1 MRKGLVVLL
10 AAVVVATFAVPAM
23 AGLDVSGFYRAKG
36 FMSNFKNSSTSPM
49 VGKDVPT
56 ASYVEQRIRIKWSFG
71 EENVKAVFFTEN
83 DISAWGDQAGSTNV
97 TGASPG
103 GAMRNTGGALGADRI
118 NTEIKNTYVWFKL
131 PDTTLDF
138 TVGLQNQSDAYAGLL
153 FGAADFA
160 AIYMNGKFDP
170 VALTLGWGKLYENN
184 FAKADDLTLYVTQ
197 AKLAPTKELSVGVNF
212 YVIQDDT
219 QKVPLATQLPFAG
232 AAGGENKKRI
242 YIPGLNASFNAGPAT
257 ISGFF
262 IYETGKIDF
271 IAPSVV
277 PDIDISGFAFDLR
290 GDVNLGPG
298 KAFLEGLY
306 ISGGDG
312 NDPTKFKSIVTLS
325 DLNASPGG
333 NSFFARTDMSI
344 LLSNADDINTNQ
356 ALIGAASAVSGQS
369 PNNGGRGIYHVAAG
383 YTQKLTEKL
392 TGKVG
397 IGYMAAVKN
406 TAADTAA
413 NRKKSMGTEINANVN
428 YNIMKGLDFGLYGA
442 YAFLVDFFK
451 GVVSG
456 AGVPAPAANEKPDN
470 AYDAHFRLNY
480 AF

>member
-10 AAVVVATFAVPAM
+10 VAVVVAMFAVPAM
-23 AGLDVSGFYRAKG
+23 AGLDVSGFYRAKAY
-36 FMSNFKNSSTSPM
+36 MSNFKNASTTPM
-49 VGKDVPT
+49 LGKDGPT

-153 FGAADFA
+153 FGAADMAGVFA
-160 AIYMNGKFDP
+160 NGKFDP
-170 VALTLGWGKLYENN
+170 VALSLGWAKLYENN
-184 FAKADDLTLYVTQ
+184 FAKADDLTLYVAS
-197 AKLAPTKELSVGVNF
+197 AKIAPTKELSVGINF
-212 YVIQDDT
+212 YFLQDDT
-219 QKVPLATQLPFAG
+219 QKTPNATALPFAAVAG
-232 AAGGENKKRI
+232 AENKKRI
-242 YIPGLNASFNAGPAT
+242 YVPGVNAAFNAGPAT

-262 IYETGKIDF
+262 LYETGKIDF
-271 IAPSVV
+271 ISPSVV
-277 PDIDISGFAFDLR
+277 QDIDISGFAGDLR

-298 KAFLEGLY
+298 KGFIEGLY

-312 NDPTKFKSIVTLS
+312 SDATKFKSIFTLS
-325 DLNASPGG
+325 DVNASPGG

-369 PNNGGRGIYHVAAG
+369 PNNGGRGIWHVAAG

-397 IGYMAAVKN
+397 VGYMASNKL
-406 TAADTAA
+406 TAADKLA
-413 NRKKSMGTEINANVN
+413 NKKKPMGTEINANVN
-428 YNIMKGLDFGLYGA
+428 YNILKGLDFGLYGA
-442 YAFLVDFFK
+442 YAFLGDFYK
-451 GVVSG
+451 GVSSG
-456 AGVPAPAANEKPDN
+456 GATTPANEKPDN
-470 AYDAHFRLNY
+470 AYDAHMRLNY